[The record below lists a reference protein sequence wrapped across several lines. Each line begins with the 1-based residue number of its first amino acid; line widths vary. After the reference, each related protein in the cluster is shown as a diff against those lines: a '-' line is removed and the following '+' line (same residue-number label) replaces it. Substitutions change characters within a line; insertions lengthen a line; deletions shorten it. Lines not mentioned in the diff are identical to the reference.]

1 MEGALLLDLI
11 WDNVDE
17 WLMKKYLNYSRM
29 I

>member
-11 WDNVDE
+11 WYNVDE
-17 WLMKKYLNYSRM
+17 WLMTKYLNYSRM